1 MVGNDCLRP
10 QKHAGTIFKKLLEF
24 PQIKSLGLGVP
35 LSVPLSVPLKPEAS
49 VNYSDDSCREE
60 SGEVRKPR
68 SEPGTASIKEAEEVR
83 KEEVTDESVVEEKVE
98 ETANLEAER
107 DKEEETPVQQ
117 GRGQEDLPLSQP
129 VVQG

>member
-35 LSVPLSVPLKPEAS
+35 LSVPLKPEAS

-68 SEPGTASIKEAEEVR
+68 SEPGTTASIKEAEEVR